1 MRIKTITQI
10 RDKTTSATQDEI
22 EIDTDRIK
30 TDRRI
35 KIKIERE

>member
-1 MRIKTITQI
+1 MRINTITQI

-22 EIDTDRIK
+22 KIDTDRIK